1 MKHLPEG
8 TEIAPGY
15 EVVSH
20 VARSRILDVYEAWS
34 EERGS
39 ICIAK
44 TLRPDH
50 IGERADRRRLR
61 DEGKLLLGLSHPH
74 IVRAY
79 DLVERPHPVL
89 ILETL
94 GGATLAHL
102 ARDGKRRLSAA
113 DVAHVGLHLCS
124 ALGYV
129 HRRGYL
135 HLDVKPSNIVAENGR
150 AKVIDFSL
158 ARPPGRGVRGMGT
171 RQYMAPEQA
180 LGEPFTV
187 ATDIWG
193 LGATLYEAATGLRP
207 FAADEDE
214 VEHPQLERRAD
225 SVRTLRRGLPMG
237 LSTTIDACLEPEPA
251 ERPTLEEVEGT
262 LAGVV
267 A

>member
-1 MKHLPEG
+1 VNHVPTG
-8 TEIAPGY
+8 TELAPGY
-15 EVVSH
+15 EVVFH
-20 VARSRILDVYEAWS
+20 LARGRILDVYEVWS

-39 ICIAK
+39 LCIGK

-50 IGERADRRRLR
+50 VGKRADRKRLR
-61 DEGKLLLGLSHPH
+61 DEGKLLLDLSHPH

-158 ARPPGRGVRGMGT
+158 ARPPGRGRRGLGT

-180 LGEPFTV
+180 LGNPFTS

-237 LSTTIDACLEPEPA
+237 LSTTIDVCLEPEPPD
-251 ERPTLEEVEGT
+251 RPPLDDVEES
-262 LAGVV
+262 LLSVV
-267 A
+267 S